1 MGIFFKINLPDKKF
15 PFQRKGGWD
24 FPKPQMSGGFS
35 SGSLRKKIF
44 FIKFF
49 LTNVFIEYEK

>member
-15 PFQRKGGWD
+15 PFQRKGGWS

-35 SGSLRKKIF
+35 SGSLRKKKNYKIF
-44 FIKFF
+44 F
-49 LTNVFIEYEK
+49 